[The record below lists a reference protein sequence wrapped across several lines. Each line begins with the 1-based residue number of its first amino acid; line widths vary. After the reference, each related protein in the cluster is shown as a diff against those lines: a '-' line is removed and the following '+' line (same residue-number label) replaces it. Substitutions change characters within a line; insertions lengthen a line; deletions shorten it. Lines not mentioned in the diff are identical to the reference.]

1 MVDDDIT
8 EHLGSSLTTHL
19 CIITFAAL
27 SYYIYTQCFISHKT
41 GNRELFGCSLTLSL

>member
-27 SYYIYTQCFISHKT
+27 SYYIYIHSVSFLIKLAIENFLDVH
-41 GNRELFGCSLTLSL
+41 